1 MIFVERAI
9 VTLTPYES
17 RRLIGKAVA
26 NLEEVRRALK
36 EGYVV
41 IATSIST
48 AYVAEEIL
56 GKKLDRG
63 SFTIGVCAKG
73 RLCLTRIDR
82 KPSPIV
88 LYKGK
93 VVKGKGYEVVDE
105 FGPDDVFIK
114 GGNALDPEG
123 SVGIFV
129 ANERGGTIGG
139 VIGKLLARGSK
150 IVVPIGLEK
159 LIPYPIDFVSRVTGI
174 NNYKYGT
181 GAYVSL
187 FPLPRAIPITEI
199 EAYRILAGVSAY
211 PIGAGGVF
219 GSEGSITL
227 VLEGEDESLEKAWR
241 ITQEIKGEPKVEVE
255 LQDCSSCPIPC
266 GRREG
271 R

>member
-1 MIFVERAI
+1 MEKAI

-26 NLEEVRRALK
+26 NLEEVKNALK
-36 EGYVV
+36 HGYVV
-41 IATSIST
+41 LATSIST

-56 GKKLDRG
+56 GRKMKRG
-63 SFTIGVCAKG
+63 EFTIGVCAEG
-73 RLCLTRIDR
+73 RLCLTPLER

-88 LYKGK
+88 IYKGK
-93 VVKGKGYEVVDE
+93 VLKDAGYEVTKE
-105 FGPDDVFIK
+105 FGPDDVFVK
-114 GGNALDPEG
+114 GGNAIDPEG

-129 ANERGGTIGG
+129 ASESGGTIGT
-139 VIGKLLARGSK
+139 VIGRLLARGSK

-159 LIPYPIDFVSRVTGI
+159 LVPYPIEFVSRVTGI
-174 NNYKYGT
+174 RNYKYGT

-211 PIGAGGVF
+211 PIGAGGVS

-227 VLEGEDESLEKAWR
+227 VLEGDPESLKKAWEL
-241 ITQEIKGEPKVEVE
+241 TSEIKGEERVKVE

-266 GRREG
+266 GRKSK
-271 R
+271 